1 MLWSPYR
8 LVFQLWPSLKVGVWG
23 HLTICHASGWHLQHF
38 VSWWHLSI
46 SAISDQILIKLFE
59 PNFLGVKKILDHH
72 FVRRKLL
79 ESKIIWTQNYLG
91 PKILGSNIC
100 GPKLIW
106 IQNFILTQLFFTQNF
121 LDPKLFEHTN
131 FLDTKCLCTQNFVLT
146 YHADFLWFNLNISYK
161 TIKFSWVLPQLD

>member
-1 MLWSPYR
+1 MPGCQDDICPCNISPGDICPYKQY
-8 LVFQLWPSLKVGVWG
+8 LTQFQLNLLNPIFGRSKFYWTT
-23 HLTICHASGWHLQHF
+23 HY
-38 VSWWHLSI
+38 
-46 SAISDQILIKLFE
+46 
-59 PNFLGVKKILDHH
+59 

-146 YHADFLWFNLNISYK
+146 YHADFL
-161 TIKFSWVLPQLD
+161 